1 MFFVEKKRFW
11 ELRYEQSMAWLGR
24 ARFFSATVA
33 MVAAIAWFT
42 GTNHCFL
49 EVMKQPG
56 NTAVSASH
64 CPDHS
69 EKSGHGND
77 ASPGMLACCQG
88 LQSANFEL
96 AKAKVVFSPALVPIW
111 FLAISQ
117 LILPEAPASII
128 PGSGYETGPPS
139 AGFFVR
145 TVLRRSLRETGPPLR
160 S

>member
-1 MFFVEKKRFW
+1 
-11 ELRYEQSMAWLGR
+11 MAWLGR

-56 NTAVSASH
+56 NTAVSMSH

-69 EKSGHGND
+69 EKSGDGDD
-77 ASPGMLACCQG
+77 ASSGMLACCQG
-88 LQSANFEL
+88 LQSPNFEL
-96 AKAKVVFSPALVPIW
+96 AKAKIVFIPALVPIQ
-111 FLAISQ
+111 FLAIGQ
-117 LILPEAPASII
+117 LILPEAPTSII
-128 PGSGYETGPPS
+128 PDSRYDTGPPS

-145 TVLRRSLRETGPPLR
+145 TVLRRSLRENGPPLR

>member
-1 MFFVEKKRFW
+1 MFW
-11 ELRYEQSMAWLGR
+11 ELRYEQSMVRLGR

-56 NTAVSASH
+56 NTAVSMSH

-69 EKSGHGND
+69 EKSGDGDD
-77 ASPGMLACCQG
+77 ASSGMLACCQG

-96 AKAKVVFSPALVPIW
+96 SKANVVFRPVLVPIR
-111 FLAISQ
+111 FSAISP
-117 LILPEAPASII
+117 LVLPKAPASII
-128 PGSGYETGPPS
+128 PGSAYETGPPL
-139 AGFFVR
+139 AGSFVR

>member
-1 MFFVEKKRFW
+1 MT
-11 ELRYEQSMAWLGR
+11 WLGR

-33 MVAAIAWFT
+33 LVAAIAWFT

-49 EVMKQPG
+49 AVMKQPG
-56 NTAVSASH
+56 NAAVSMSH

-69 EKSGHGND
+69 ERSGKGDD
-77 ASPGMLACCQG
+77 ASSGMLACCQG
-88 LQSANFEL
+88 LQSANYEL
-96 AKAKVVFSPALVPIW
+96 AKAKVVFSPALVPIR

-128 PGSGYETGPPS
+128 PGSGYETGPPL
-139 AGFFVR
+139 AGSFVR